1 MSSSSLIYYF
11 ILFLGHIYVDYSMLT
26 HRIIDPRFII
36 HFSFLTHMS
45 FYLNFVYYTLRFF
58 IVIGL
63 SKNVLD
69 KEFFKNFF
77 QFQYVISFI
86 VFTLFWGMFLS
97 DPHLLSKSN
106 IPVNPYTNL
115 FLHGG
120 NFLFN
125 FFEHLYMN
133 PGGLN
138 NTITRKFYFIFC
150 ACYVIYMMIIQKF
163 LGVAIYSFLE
173 DGPIVKVIVIASGF
187 VLLSLGDVIYKN
199 SYRIKSKIN

>member
-1 MSSSSLIYYF
+1 MGSSSLIYYF

-26 HRIIDPRFII
+26 HRIIDPRLII
-36 HFSFLTHMS
+36 HFSFLTHIS

-97 DPHLLSKSN
+97 DPHLLSKAD

-133 PGGLN
+133 PRRIEQHYYKEIL
-138 NTITRKFYFIFC
+138 FYFLC
-150 ACYVIYMMIIQKF
+150 LLCCLY
-163 LGVAIYSFLE
+163 
-173 DGPIVKVIVIASGF
+173 DG
-187 VLLSLGDVIYKN
+187 Y
-199 SYRIKSKIN
+199 SKIFRSCNLFIFRRWSYCKSNRYRLWFWTPVFRGCNI